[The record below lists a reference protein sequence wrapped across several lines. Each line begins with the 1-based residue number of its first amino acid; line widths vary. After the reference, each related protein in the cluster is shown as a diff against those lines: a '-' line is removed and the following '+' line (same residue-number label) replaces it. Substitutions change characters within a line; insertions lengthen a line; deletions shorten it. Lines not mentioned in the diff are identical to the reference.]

1 MFSGFLRSCFFVGC
15 FQSLGLLVITLSFP
29 IMVSA
34 ADSQHSEPVTEL
46 DPMVVT
52 ATKTPVPLSQV
63 TSAVE
68 VITEE
73 SMQRRHSRTLV
84 DALNLSQGLATFSS
98 GGPGTT
104 NTVRI
109 RGGSSAQTL
118 VLIDGAIVNSAT
130 LGEFNF
136 GTVTTDNIES
146 VTVLR
151 GAQSMLWGSDAAG
164 GVVDIRTKRG
174 TGDPV
179 ARIFSEYGSFNS
191 IREGGSFAGQ
201 MGPVDFSATL
211 TRWDM
216 SKFSSV
222 NYRRGAVERDA
233 FRNWQASS
241 LFGVKGP
248 WDGRLELAFRWI
260 NNDIDLD
267 NSSTFGGPFDV
278 FKAKTTGEQFIYSG
292 SYHQPMTDW
301 WDQKITLAHAQETL
315 ITQAGDTQRSI
326 TTGLE
331 STPGAF
337 GNSDIRTKSN
347 RIEWQSN
354 FQIGKPFLLT
364 VGYQYREQLGENKG
378 TFSEK
383 KLSSNAGFAQLQLN
397 LFDRFFATGGF
408 RQDSYNTFGDATT
421 YRVTGAYLLKET
433 GTKLRS
439 SYATGFR
446 APSINELFFPNFGNP
461 NLKPEKS
468 QSFDVGIDQ
477 EFWDKR
483 LTVSG
488 GYFWNRYRQL
498 IVTAFDPV
506 GCAPFTTFGF
516 CAQNIGSAKS
526 QGWEGSAKLIL
537 VEGYRYMKLLDLQGQ
552 YTYTITRDLET
563 GSRLARW
570 PVHQGSV
577 VLTYQP
583 INPLSVTTTF
593 RYVGSRYN
601 TTGDQQRL
609 PDFYV
614 INFSASYDITPSLQG
629 YVRVDNILNRHYEE
643 VLYFGTPVR
652 SVFGGVR
659 VTFDLPVSK
668 SSSADGNS

>member
-15 FQSLGLLVITLSFP
+15 FQSVGLLVITLSFP

-34 ADSQHSEPVTEL
+34 ADSQHAEPVTEL

>member
-1 MFSGFLRSCFFVGC
+1 MFSGFLRSCFLVVG
-15 FQSLGLLVITLSFP
+15 FQNWGLLVISLFFP
-29 IMVSA
+29 TIVA
-34 ADSQHSEPVTEL
+34 AVDPQDSQSVTEL

-52 ATKTPVPLSQV
+52 ATKTPVPLTQT

-73 SMQRRHSRTLV
+73 SIQRRHSRTLV
-84 DALNLSQGLATFSS
+84 DAMSLSQGVTTFSS
-98 GGPGTT
+98 GGPGTN

-136 GTVTTDNIES
+136 GTMTTDNIES

-201 MGPVDFSATL
+201 MGPVDFTATL

-216 SKFSSV
+216 TKFSSV
-222 NYRRGAVERDA
+222 NYRRGATERDA

-241 LFGVKGP
+241 LLGVKGP

-267 NSSTFGGPFDV
+267 NPSTFGGPFDV

-292 SYHQPMTDW
+292 SYHQPITDW
-301 WDQKITLAHAQETL
+301 WDQKVTLSHAQETL
-315 ITQAGDTQRSI
+315 LTQAGDNQRSI

-337 GNSDIRTKSN
+337 NNSDIRTKSN

-408 RQDSYNTFGDATT
+408 RQDSYNSFGDATT
-421 YRVTGAYLLKET
+421 YRVTGGYLLKET
-433 GTKLRS
+433 GTKLRT

-468 QSFDVGIDQ
+468 QSFDIGIDQ
-477 EFWDKR
+477 TFWDKR
-483 LTVSG
+483 VALSG

-498 IVTAFDPV
+498 IVTAFDPA
-506 GCAPFTTFGF
+506 GCASLSPFGF
-516 CAQNIGSAKS
+516 CAQNLGSAKS
-526 QGWEGSAKLIL
+526 QGWEGSAKLVL
-537 VEGYRYMKLLDLQGQ
+537 AEGLPYMKLLDLQGQ

-563 GSRLARW
+563 GARLPRW

-643 VLYFGTPVR
+643 VLYLGTPVR
-652 SVFGGVR
+652 SVFGGIR

-668 SSSADGNS
+668 SSSSTDNT